1 MPNTYTYPSV
11 LFQGITFTAKQWG
24 KFPTISFTIGGTAG
38 QEVVTVNSTLT
49 NIDVV
54 IEDTVTTTA
63 QVIAAIEATSP
74 SLNGNSAGDLVS
86 MVETTPGTVTG
97 PATSGAMTGAIAPNY
112 LGFYSD
118 QSITALTASFQAF
131 QFSSVSKFLTLA
143 NDETAGTNAIVY
155 SWDGV
160 NNHGRLNPAQ
170 SQLLELTSAS
180 IIFLKYINGAPAYRL
195 MVKTA

>member
-49 NIDVV
+49 NINVL

-97 PATSGAMTGAIAPNY
+97 PATSSAMSGAVAPNY
-112 LGFYSD
+112 MGFYAD
-118 QSITALTASFQAF
+118 QSTNVLTNTFQAF
-131 QFSSVSKFLTLA
+131 IFSSVAKFLTLVN
-143 NDETAGTNAIVY
+143 NDTAGTNTVVY
-155 SWDGV
+155 SWDGI
-160 NNHGRLNPAQ
+160 NNHGKLTPGA
-170 SQLLELTSAS
+170 STMLEQTAAMA
-180 IIFLKYINGAPAYRL
+180 IFLKYENGAPAYKL
-195 MVKTA
+195 MVKTS